1 MKKFLTILLLIYLQP
16 VFSSET
22 VLYCI
27 TKDRTGFSGDEI
39 KRFVETRFT
48 LSFNDDYKLLK
59 MYEGEEK
66 ETLPS
71 QQQKLYVSLDKKNR
85 KGKAVSLIEGFI
97 GKEEDLK
104 NLGKMIKSKCG
115 VGGSVKDGEILIQ
128 GDFRKKITEI
138 LQNEGYQVKRKGG

>member
-1 MKKFLTILLLIYLQP
+1 MGKDWKERLG
-16 VFSSET
+16 T
-22 VLYCI
+22 VYS
-27 TKDRTGFSGDEI
+27 TNPDYNYEENEGDE
-39 KRFVETRFT
+39 R
-48 LSFNDDYKLLK
+48 
-59 MYEGEEK
+59 

-115 VGGSVKDGEILIQ
+115 VGGSVKEGEILIQ

-138 LQNEGYQVKRKGG
+138 LQKEGYQVKRKG